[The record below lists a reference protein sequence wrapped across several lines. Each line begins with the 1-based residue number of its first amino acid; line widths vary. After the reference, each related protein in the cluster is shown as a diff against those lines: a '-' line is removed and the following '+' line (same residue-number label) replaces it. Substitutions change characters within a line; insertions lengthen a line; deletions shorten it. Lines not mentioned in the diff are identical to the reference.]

1 MEVRART
8 EPTLGVRSR
17 KLSMAKIETE
27 VRAWKSLARG
37 VGVRRWTR
45 IRNGAGA
52 AVAAV
57 AAVARRVEAVFA
69 ELSRERERAART
81 RAALNHLERRGKQV
95 ARGGVQEREEWVHE
109 KQARIIISRD
119 TSSSA
124 RA

>member
-1 MEVRART
+1 M
-8 EPTLGVRSR
+8 
-17 KLSMAKIETE
+17 
-27 VRAWKSLARG
+27 
-37 VGVRRWTR
+37 RRWTR

-69 ELSRERERAART
+69 ELSRERERERAART

>member
-37 VGVRRWTR
+37 GCVRRWTR

-69 ELSRERERAART
+69 ELSRGRERE
-81 RAALNHLERRGKQV
+81 LHERGR
-95 ARGGVQEREEWVHE
+95 H
-109 KQARIIISRD
+109 
-119 TSSSA
+119 
-124 RA
+124 